1 MKVDALAYTILTEP
15 HTLIAGATGSGKSTL
30 LHTVLKSADDL
41 NYKYGIID
49 LKRVSVLPHKKK
61 AFAYATEPNE
71 ALALIDRVI
80 DIMETRFREMESS
93 GADETNR
100 PPLYLV
106 VDESADLLDTVK
118 ESYTKLK
125 RVARLGRAAHVHL
138 ILCTQSPSRRVIPAD
153 LTLNIPC
160 RVALR
165 CESAIE
171 SRQILNRPGAET
183 LPRYGYAI
191 VKTPAGVDKW
201 KVNKIE

>member
-1 MKVDALAYTILTEP
+1 MTVDALSYLILSEP
-15 HTLIAGATGSGKSTL
+15 HALIAGATGSGKSTL
-30 LHTVLKSADDL
+30 LNTVLTTADAL
-41 NYKYGIID
+41 NYKYFIVD
-49 LKRVSVLPHKKK
+49 LKRVSVLKHKNK
-61 AFAYATEPNE
+61 AVYYATEPPD
-71 ALALIDRVI
+71 ALNIIDKTI
-80 DIMETRFREMESS
+80 DIMETRFIEMETA
-93 GADETNR
+93 GKDETER
-100 PPLYLV
+100 PPFYLV
-106 VDESADLLDTVK
+106 VDETADLLDAVK
-118 ESYTKLK
+118 KSYEKLK

-201 KVNKIE
+201 KVNKTE